1 MTYFSPPVGKP
12 KGTERGETPHSLVL
26 PRCHDMAWR
35 ILREPSHLLMGSVT
49 GSVRRRDGNVGRT
62 TGHGQ
67 GGVLTQVG
75 SPLEGSVQVSD

>member
-1 MTYFSPPVGKP
+1 
-12 KGTERGETPHSLVL
+12 
-26 PRCHDMAWR
+26 
-35 ILREPSHLLMGSVT
+35 MGSVT